1 MQSPKR
7 SGQDRST
14 FAPLWISLERK
25 DILNSAYYEIYG
37 DKTLL
42 ARDDSLKVNWTSR
55 IFQVHREKKST
66 NRSGADFTSKIR
78 FGNVFRPSLFF
89 YFFDVIDFWPS
100 RFYTKNRCHWRWKLD
115 KLVFGCLMV
124 GLIYFGLIE
133 SLDQLKDRLSEILQ
147 GRPVVIMLGHILA
160 FTAAEM
166 LVLPGDY

>member
-37 DKTLL
+37 DKTHL

-78 FGNVFRPSLFF
+78 FGNVLRPIFF
-89 YFFDVIDFWPS
+89 FIFS
-100 RFYTKNRCHWRWKLD
+100 T
-115 KLVFGCLMV
+115 
-124 GLIYFGLIE
+124 
-133 SLDQLKDRLSEILQ
+133 
-147 GRPVVIMLGHILA
+147 
-160 FTAAEM
+160 
-166 LVLPGDY
+166 